1 MFERYGSDALT
12 TGPYFGRLV
21 ENLDA
26 DEVLLSAWKGEV
38 ALNDYNKSIS
48 MHSTRSWD
56 RIVLSKF
63 CMAKLQTWEWKTERS
78 PLRWSYETP
87 TTTNLVCFII
97 LLDLHFLFTTR
108 RTKETSDTAD
118 KLSME
123 E

>member
-1 MFERYGSDALT
+1 MIITNPSQCT
-12 TGPYFGRLV
+12 RL
-21 ENLDA
+21 A
-26 DEVLLSAWKGEV
+26 RGIGLSCRNFVWQ
-38 ALNDYNKSIS
+38 N
-48 MHSTRSWD
+48 
-56 RIVLSKF
+56 
-63 CMAKLQTWEWKTERS
+63 CKLGNEKTERS

>member
-26 DEVLLSAWKGEV
+26 DEVRLSAWKGELV
-38 ALNDYNKSIS
+38 VNDYNKSIP

-63 CMAKLQTWEWKTERS
+63 CMAKLQTWETVLAVEHGTIATE
-78 PLRWSYETP
+78 
-87 TTTNLVCFII
+87 LVV
-97 LLDLHFLFTTR
+97 
-108 RTKETSDTAD
+108 
-118 KLSME
+118 
-123 E
+123 